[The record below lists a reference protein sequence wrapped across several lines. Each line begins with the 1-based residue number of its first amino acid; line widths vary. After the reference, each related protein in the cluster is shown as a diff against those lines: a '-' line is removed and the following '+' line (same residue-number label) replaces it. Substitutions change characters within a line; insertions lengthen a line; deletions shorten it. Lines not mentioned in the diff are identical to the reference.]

1 MTVDS
6 LIKTLTQNFTF
17 FTRASRFKT
26 FESWFLQ
33 YIEHT
38 KRMIETHSNITFLH
52 LMIVNTILAL
62 DHMVRY
68 KTWMCNKH
76 IEFPQR
82 LSKIYDTPKFLNGLL
97 QDIRRLDATWVIHN
111 DNVQTKMPQFQ
122 HQKAMITIIT
132 NMLGVDLK
140 DQHVLP
146 APTTFTIFKDDK
158 TPCTYC
164 KEDTHTW
171 EQCRNR
177 TQVSSRMLDHSMSCS
192 MSKIASSLRLWRRR
206 WKGKKLKRFSR
217 KSSDLV

>member
-6 LIKTLTQNFTF
+6 LIKTLMENFTF
-17 FTRASRFKT
+17 FTRTSRFKT

-52 LMIVNTILAL
+52 LMIVNIILTL

-68 KTWMCNKH
+68 KTWMRNKH
-76 IEFPQR
+76 VEFPQR
-82 LSKIYDTPKFLNGLL
+82 LSKIYDAPKFLDGLL

-146 APTTFTIFKDDK
+146 APTTFTIFKDD
-158 TPCTYC
+158 
-164 KEDTHTW
+164 
-171 EQCRNR
+171 N
-177 TQVSSRMLDHSMSCS
+177 HSMSYL

-217 KSSDLV
+217 KIFRPCIDSQLLVERFK